1 MCKTKIDAGALRVGT
16 ITAGP
21 GDYDMTSWRHLACN
35 KQPKGVAEAE
45 LGGLD
50 ALKPPDQQAVR
61 DWLTAAAASPAKKR
75 SADELQ
81 AVVELNPKKV
91 LPLLWLYLLW
101 LYLLCYTVLRRV
113 KPSSAPLAVA
123 LRPPHAHAPDE
134 GVTLTLTRT
143 R

>member
-91 LPLLWLYLLW
+91 LHLLWLYLLW
-101 LYLLCYTVLRRV
+101 LYLPWLYLLWLCLLCCTVL
-113 KPSSAPLAVA
+113 PTP
-123 LRPPHAHAPDE
+123 
-134 GVTLTLTRT
+134 TRT
-143 R
+143 RSPRR